1 MRNVQLCMKQVRLV
15 VLQLY
20 FLSVG
25 VKVIYMLDEGVDQF
39 IKFYFCFFE
48 VSIYFMI
55 NVFYII
61 LSMQLFIFRDWLKYK
76 YMRYRLYIYLC

>member
-20 FLSVG
+20 FISVG

-39 IKFYFCFFE
+39 IKFYLRFFE

-55 NVFYII
+55 NVLYII
-61 LSMQLFIFRDWLKYK
+61 LSMQLFIFRDQLKYK